1 MNGLDYLI
9 LGILGVSAVVSLF
22 RGFVAE
28 VLSLVLWIGSFWLA
42 SRLAPG
48 VAALLVDVVASP
60 AAQLAFAYVML
71 LLVFGA
77 CTGLLVWLV
86 RRFVLAT
93 GLGPTDRSLGLVFG
107 AARGVVIV
115 VALVVLGRMTA
126 MPQDPAWQASTLV
139 PHFDR
144 LAQHAL
150 SVLPEGLRERL
161 DPLATT
167 ATLAAALG
175 TAGATPTSAAPV
187 SVERPAATAA
197 PTARPASVSSPS
209 SQPVSAA
216 RR

>member
-60 AAQLAFAYVML
+60 VAQLAFAYVML
-71 LLVFGA
+71 LLLFGA

-93 GLGPTDRSLGLVFG
+93 GLGPTDRTLGLVFG

-150 SVLPEGLRERL
+150 SVLPEGLRARL
-161 DPLATT
+161 DPAAAA
-167 ATLAAALG
+167 ATLAALG
-175 TAGATPTSAAPV
+175 PSAGAASAATPV
-187 SVERPAATAA
+187 QRPAVVAPAA
-197 PTARPASVSSPS
+197 AQPASMSSPS
-209 SQPVSAA
+209 TQPVAAA